1 MTRTPNFVSW
11 RAAILHRAD
20 DNIERVKR
28 QLERLGVTV
37 LVQWKP
43 LDLAETPADLVLV
56 DADQGWNDLLPWDGD
71 DAPVPVVAL
80 LGSEAPGRIAWALAK
95 GAGAIMA
102 KPVVAS
108 SVYPALVLATHA
120 HHERTAVRARIAGL
134 EERLRLR
141 PIVYDAMR
149 SIMAVQGTDEAGAYR
164 ILCHLA
170 MQRRLTVEHVAAD
183 IVAGHEPVPRAM

>member
-43 LDLAETPADLVLV
+43 LDLAEMPADLVLV

-149 SIMAVQGTDEAGAYR
+149 SIMAAQGTDEAGAYR

-170 MQRRLTVEHVAAD
+170 MQRRLTVEHVAAA
-183 IVAGHEPVPRAM
+183 IIAGREPLPRAM

>member
-11 RAAILHRAD
+11 RAAILHRSD
-20 DNIERVKR
+20 DSIERLKR

-43 LDLAETPADLVLV
+43 LDLAETPADIVLV
-56 DADQGWNDLLPWDGD
+56 DADQGWDDLLPWDGD

-102 KPVVAS
+102 KPVVAA

-120 HHERTAVRARIAGL
+120 HHERTAVKARIAGL

-141 PIVYDAMR
+141 PIVHDAMR
-149 SIMAVQGTDEAGAYR
+149 SIMAAQGGDEDGAYR
-164 ILCHLA
+164 TLCRLA
-170 MQRRLTVEHVAAD
+170 MQRRLTVEHVAAA

>member
-11 RAAILHRAD
+11 RAAILHRGD
-20 DNIERVKR
+20 DSIERLKR

-43 LDLAETPADLVLV
+43 LDLAETPADIVLV
-56 DADQGWNDLLPWDGD
+56 DADQGWDDLLPWNGD

-102 KPVVAS
+102 KPVVAA

-141 PIVYDAMR
+141 PIVHDAMR
-149 SIMAVQGTDEAGAYR
+149 SIMAAQGGDEDGAYR
-164 ILCHLA
+164 ILCRLA
-170 MQRRLTVEHVAAD
+170 MQRRLTVEHVAAA

>member
-149 SIMAVQGTDEAGAYR
+149 SIMAAQGTDEAGAYR

-170 MQRRLTVEHVAAD
+170 MQRRLTVEHVAAA
-183 IVAGHEPVPRAM
+183 IIAGREPLPRAM

>member
-20 DNIERVKR
+20 DNIDRLKR

-37 LVQWKP
+37 LLQWKP
-43 LDLAETPADLVLV
+43 LDLAETPADIVLV
-56 DADQGWNDLLPWDGD
+56 DADQGFDDLLPWAGD
-71 DAPVPVVAL
+71 EAPIPVVAL
-80 LGSEAPGRIAWALAK
+80 LGSEAPGRIAWALEK
-95 GAGAIMA
+95 GAGALIA

-120 HHERTAVRARIAGL
+120 HSERTAIRARMAGL

-141 PIVYDAMR
+141 PIVYDAIR
-149 SIMAVQGTDEAGAYR
+149 SIMAAQGSDEAGAYR
-164 ILCHLA
+164 TLCRLA
-170 MQRRLTVEHVAAD
+170 MQRRLTVEHVAVA

>member
-149 SIMAVQGTDEAGAYR
+149 SIMAAQGTDEAGAYR

-170 MQRRLTVEHVAAD
+170 MQRRLTVEHVAAA
-183 IVAGHEPVPRAM
+183 IVAGHEPLPRAM